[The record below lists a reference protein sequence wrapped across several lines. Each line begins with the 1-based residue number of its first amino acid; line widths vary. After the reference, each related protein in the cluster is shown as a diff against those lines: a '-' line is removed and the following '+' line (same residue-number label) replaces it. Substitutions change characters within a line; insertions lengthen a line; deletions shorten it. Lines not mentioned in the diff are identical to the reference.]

1 MDGTESI
8 DKRSMRDY
16 LSEQNDDVQQ
26 VYSWITNS
34 NYKDYVNRM
43 LGEPENEK

>member
-1 MDGTESI
+1 MDSTANLDEKGL
-8 DKRSMRDY
+8 RDY

-34 NYKDYVNRM
+34 NYKDYVNRV
-43 LGEPENEK
+43 LGERGE